1 MIAYFEN
8 HKKEREYIGESK
20 VESVR
25 DILIYNHME
34 EHNIHPQYLRYWA
47 EESGEIYIDY
57 GSHSSFY
64 VLVPQSDDET
74 IETMLKV
81 TK

>member
-8 HKKEREYIGESK
+8 WEEEREYIGESK
-20 VESVR
+20 VESIR
-25 DILIYNHME
+25 DILIHKHME
-34 EHNIHPQYLRYWA
+34 EHNIHPKYLRYWA

-74 IETMLKV
+74 IETILKA